1 MKNWISIVLCLIVM
15 NGFSQ
20 QKTIAILKYKIQN
33 ETSEQV
39 KGNVYYQLAEIYFT
53 KSQFDSAYH
62 YATKSGKVFE
72 SQKKDSLSFLA
83 TQLLVQITSK
93 THQNENTYYLNLI
106 EEKAKKISNKK
117 IVSKT
122 FMELGT
128 YFYSIQNDNLAMQF
142 RLKADEINTA
152 YQIKN
157 RTVVSNLTGIA
168 QLLIFSKKTSNSRNF
183 DRAEKYVVKAL
194 QIAEEIQNDTAI
206 GAVYEKYAHLQAIKE
221 EYDVAKKYLFKGL
234 KASQNVRDTL
244 RESSIYLSLA
254 RVQEAKNQKDSALF
268 YYQKRVAILSTST
281 QKKELGFAYL
291 NMGDFLLE
299 EARFP
304 EAVVALEKAR
314 NIFKQK
320 VDQRNELEIKTLKTL
335 AKAYSKNN
343 QPIQAYA
350 TLSLATKKN
359 DSTLIAQNDAQVLEL
374 ETKYQTEKKEQ
385 AIQLLAT
392 ENKLEKNKLYVVV
405 TLMLLLLI
413 SALFLGHHYKNKIKT
428 AQKIQELNELK
439 SRFFTNISHEFRT
452 PLTLIKSPLQSL
464 QKEITKKNQ
473 LEKLQLIDQN
483 SNRMLELINQLL
495 ALSKIDS
502 GNLKLLLKKGMV
514 IDFLQNVIAPFRFE
528 ANENNKIFEVR
539 FTENRNTY
547 YFDKDVLEKIISNLL
562 SNAFKYTSE
571 KDTIIFEAII
581 NDAVLTLIVS
591 NTGTQINEE
600 DLPQLF
606 DRFYQKKDTNEG
618 FGIGLTLVKELV
630 DLYKGT
636 IQAQVH
642 KDNLTFQVTLPLQK
656 ENHNAVRIEEKEN
669 SIPLHENTTEESNL
683 PILLIV
689 EDNTDIRNL
698 LISVLQDSYT
708 LLEAKDGMEGLEI
721 ATKEIPD
728 CIISDIMMPK
738 LNGYELTQQIKSN
751 ELTSFIPVIL
761 LTADAS
767 EKSQLQGLKSA
778 ADAFLTKP
786 FHNEIL
792 RETLQQILQERKK
805 LQERYRQELIL
816 KPTEIVVDSY
826 DEKFIARLEIIL
838 DKNLSN
844 PDFTT
849 ENFAYEANISRMQL
863 HRKLKSLFGVSATE
877 FIRNER
883 LKLAYQ
889 LLQKPNVTVSEVA
902 YAVGFNEITYF
913 SKCFKDYFSVPP
925 SSIQKQP

>member
-1 MKNWISIVLCLIVM
+1 MKLKYFFFL
-15 NGFSQ
+15 FSVGIHLAFT
-20 QKTIAILKYKIQN
+20 QKTNDNLPIFW
-33 ETSEQV
+33 
-39 KGNVYYQLAEIYFT
+39 FT
-53 KSQFDSAYH
+53 KAQELVNHETKLDSAY
-62 YATKSGKVFE
+62 YYGTKSWKAFE

-83 TQLLVQITSK
+83 TKLLVQITSK
-93 THQNENTYYLNLI
+93 IHQNENAYYLKVI
-106 EEKAKKISNKK
+106 QEKAKKTSNKK
-117 IVSKT
+117 IVSKV

-128 YFYSIQNDNLAMQF
+128 YYYNIQNDDLAMQF

-168 QLLIFSKKTSNSRNF
+168 QLLIFSKKISNSRNF

-206 GAVYEKYAHLQAIKE
+206 GAVYEKYAHLQAIKQ
-221 EYDVAKKYLFKGL
+221 EYDQAKKYLFKGL
-234 KASQNVRDTL
+234 KASQNVKDTL

-254 RVQEAKNQKDSALF
+254 RIQEAKKQKDSALF
-268 YYQKRVAILSTST
+268 YYQKRIAILRTST
-281 QKKELGFAYL
+281 QKKELAFAYL
-291 NMGDFLLE
+291 NMGEFLLE
-299 EARFP
+299 EERFP
-304 EAVVALEKAR
+304 EAVAVLERAR
-314 NIFKQK
+314 NIFNEK

-343 QPIQAYA
+343 QPVQAYA

-359 DSTLIAQNDAQVLEL
+359 DSTIIALNDAQVLEL
-374 ETKYQTEKKEQ
+374 ETKYQTDKKEQ
-385 AIQLLAT
+385 AIKLLAT
-392 ENKLEKNKLYVVV
+392 ENRLEKNKLYAVGS
-405 TLMLLLLI
+405 LMLLVLI
-413 SALFLGHHYKNKIKT
+413 STLFIGYHYKNKIKT

-464 QKEITKKNQ
+464 QNEIKKKDQ
-473 LEKLQLIDQN
+473 LDKLELIDQN

-502 GNLKLLLKKGMV
+502 GNLKLLFKKEIV

-528 ANENNKIFEVR
+528 ANEKKKNFEVI
-539 FTENRNTY
+539 FTEDSNSY
-547 YFDKDVLEKIISNLL
+547 YFDKDVLEKIVSNLL

-571 KDTIIFEAII
+571 KNTITFEAII
-581 NDAVLTLIVS
+581 SNEILTLIVS
-591 NTGTQINEE
+591 NTGTQIKQEE
-600 DLPQLF
+600 LPQLF
-606 DRFYQKKDTNEG
+606 ERFYQKKETNVG
-618 FGIGLTLVKELV
+618 FGLGLTLVKELV

-636 IQAQVH
+636 IQVQVL
-642 KDNLTFQVTLPLQK
+642 KDTLTFQVTLPLQK
-656 ENHNAVRIEEKEN
+656 EHDNAILIEEKEM
-669 SIPLHENTTEESNL
+669 SLHLHENTTGSNVPL
-683 PILLIV
+683 LLIV
-689 EDNTDIRNL
+689 EDNADIRKL
-698 LISVLQDSYT
+698 LISVLQDSYSI
-708 LLEAKDGMEGLEI
+708 LEAKDGIEGLEI
-721 ATKEIPD
+721 AQKEIPD

-738 LNGYELTQQIKSN
+738 LSGYELTQKIKSD

-767 EKSQLQGLKSA
+767 EKSQLQGVKSA

-792 RETLQQILQERKK
+792 RETISQILLERKK

-816 KPTEIVVDSY
+816 KPTEIVMDSY

-838 DKNLSN
+838 DNNLSN

-849 ENFAYEANISRMQL
+849 EDFANEANISRMQL

-883 LKLAYQ
+883 LKLAYE

>member
-1 MKNWISIVLCLIVM
+1 MKLKYFFFL
-15 NGFSQ
+15 FSVGIHLAFT
-20 QKTIAILKYKIQN
+20 QKTNDNLPIFW
-33 ETSEQV
+33 
-39 KGNVYYQLAEIYFT
+39 FT
-53 KSQFDSAYH
+53 KAQELVNHETKLDSAY
-62 YATKSGKVFE
+62 YYGTKSWKAFE

-83 TQLLVQITSK
+83 TKLLVQITSK
-93 THQNENTYYLNLI
+93 IHQNENAYYLKVI
-106 EEKAKKISNKK
+106 QEKAKKTSNKK
-117 IVSKT
+117 IVSKV

-128 YFYSIQNDNLAMQF
+128 YYYNIQNDDLAMQF

-168 QLLIFSKKTSNSRNF
+168 QLLIFSKKISNSRNF

-206 GAVYEKYAHLQAIKE
+206 GAVYEKYAHLQAIKQ
-221 EYDVAKKYLFKGL
+221 EYDQAKKYLFKGL
-234 KASQNVRDTL
+234 KASQNVKDKL

-254 RVQEAKNQKDSALF
+254 RVQEAKKQKDSALF
-268 YYQKRVAILSTST
+268 YYQKRIAILRTST
-281 QKKELGFAYL
+281 QKKELAFAYL
-291 NMGDFLLE
+291 NMGEFLLE
-299 EARFP
+299 EERFP
-304 EAVVALEKAR
+304 EAVAVLESAR
-314 NIFKQK
+314 NIFNEK

-343 QPIQAYA
+343 QPVQAYA
-350 TLSLATKKN
+350 TLSLATQKN
-359 DSTLIAQNDAQVLEL
+359 DSTIIAQNDAQVLEL
-374 ETKYQTEKKEQ
+374 ETKYQTDKKEQ
-385 AIQLLAT
+385 AIKLLAT
-392 ENKLEKNKLYVVV
+392 ENRLEKNKLYAVGS
-405 TLMLLLLI
+405 LMLLVLI
-413 SALFLGHHYKNKIKT
+413 STLFIGYHYKNKIKT

-464 QKEITKKNQ
+464 QNEIKKKDQ
-473 LEKLQLIDQN
+473 LDKLELIDQN

-502 GNLKLLLKKGMV
+502 GNLKLLFKKEIV

-528 ANENNKIFEVR
+528 ANEKKKIFEVI
-539 FTENRNTY
+539 FTEGCNPY
-547 YFDKDVLEKIISNLL
+547 YFDKDVLEKIVSNLL

-571 KDTIIFEAII
+571 KNTITFEAII
-581 NDAVLTLIVS
+581 SNEILTLIVS
-591 NTGTQINEE
+591 NTGTQIKQEE
-600 DLPQLF
+600 LPQLF
-606 DRFYQKKDTNEG
+606 ERFYQKKETNVG
-618 FGIGLTLVKELV
+618 FGLGLTLVKELV

-636 IQAQVH
+636 IQVQVH
-642 KDNLTFQVTLPLQK
+642 KDTLTFQVTLPLQK
-656 ENHNAVRIEEKEN
+656 EHDNAIIIEEKEM
-669 SIPLHENTTEESNL
+669 SLHLHENTTGSNVPL
-683 PILLIV
+683 LLIV
-689 EDNTDIRNL
+689 EDNADIRKL
-698 LISVLQDSYT
+698 LISVLQDSYSI
-708 LLEAKDGMEGLEI
+708 LEAKDGIEGLEI
-721 ATKEIPD
+721 AQKEIPD

-738 LNGYELTQQIKSN
+738 LSGYELTQKIKSD

-767 EKSQLQGLKSA
+767 EKSQLQGVKSA

-792 RETLQQILQERKK
+792 RETISQILLERKK

-838 DKNLSN
+838 DNNLSN

-849 ENFAYEANISRMQL
+849 EDFANEANISRMQL

-883 LKLAYQ
+883 LKLAYE

>member
-20 QKTIAILKYKIQN
+20 QKSISLLEYKIQN

-39 KGNVYYQLAEIYFT
+39 KGNAYYQLAEIYFT
-53 KSQFDSAYH
+53 KSQLDSAYH
-62 YATKSGKVFE
+62 YATKSWKVFE
-72 SQKKDSLSFLA
+72 SQKKDSLSFLT

-93 THQNENTYYLNLI
+93 THQNENTYYLKRI
-106 EEKAKKISNKK
+106 EEKAQKISNKK
-117 IVSKT
+117 MVSQV

-128 YFYSIQNDNLAMQF
+128 YFYSIQKDDLAMQF

-183 DRAEKYVVKAL
+183 DRAEKYVIKAL

-234 KASQNVRDTL
+234 KASQNVKDTL

-254 RVQEAKNQKDSALF
+254 RVQEAKKQKDSALF
-268 YYQKRVAILSTST
+268 YYQKRIAILSTST

-299 EARFP
+299 EEHFP
-304 EAVVALEKAR
+304 EAVVALERAR
-314 NIFKQK
+314 NIFNQK

-413 SALFLGHHYKNKIKT
+413 SALFLGYHYNNKIKT

-439 SRFFTNISHEFRT
+439 SIFFTNISHEFRT

-473 LEKLQLIDQN
+473 LDKLQLIDQN

-502 GNLKLLLKKGMV
+502 GNLKLLLKKGIV

-539 FTENRNTY
+539 FTENRNAY
-547 YFDKDVLEKIISNLL
+547 YFDKDVLEKILSNLL

-606 DRFYQKKDTNEG
+606 ERFYQKKETNAG
-618 FGIGLTLVKELV
+618 FGIGLALVKELV
-630 DLYKGT
+630 DLYQGT
-636 IQAQVH
+636 IHAQVH
-642 KDNLTFQVTLPLQK
+642 KDTLTFQVALPLQK
-656 ENHNAVRIEEKEN
+656 EHHHAVLIEEKEI
-669 SIPLHENTTEESNL
+669 SLRPHENSTESNVPL
-683 PILLIV
+683 LLIV
-689 EDNTDIRNL
+689 EDNADIRNL

-708 LLEAKDGMEGLEI
+708 ILEAKDGMEGLEI
-721 ATKEIPD
+721 AEKEIPD

-767 EKSQLQGLKSA
+767 EKSQLQGIKSA

-792 RETLQQILQERKK
+792 RETITQILQERKK

-849 ENFAYEANISRMQL
+849 EIFANEANISRMQL

>member
-1 MKNWISIVLCLIVM
+1 MKLKYFFFL
-15 NGFSQ
+15 FSLGIHLAFT
-20 QKTIAILKYKIQN
+20 QKTNDNLPIFW
-33 ETSEQV
+33 
-39 KGNVYYQLAEIYFT
+39 FT
-53 KSQFDSAYH
+53 KAQDLVNHQTKLDSAY
-62 YATKSGKVFE
+62 YYGTKSWKAFE

-83 TQLLVQITSK
+83 TKLLVQITSK
-93 THQNENTYYLNLI
+93 IHQNENAFYLKVI
-106 EEKAKKISNKK
+106 QEKAKKTSNKK
-117 IVSKT
+117 IVSKV

-128 YFYSIQNDNLAMQF
+128 YYYNIQNDDLAMQF

-206 GAVYEKYAHLQAIKE
+206 GAVYEKYAHLQAIKQ
-221 EYDVAKKYLFKGL
+221 EYDKAKKYLFKGL
-234 KASQNVRDTL
+234 KASQNVKDTL

-254 RVQEAKNQKDSALF
+254 RVQEAKKQKDSALF
-268 YYQKRVAILSTST
+268 YYQKRIAILRTST
-281 QKKELGFAYL
+281 QKKELAFAYL
-291 NMGDFLLE
+291 NMGEFLLE
-299 EARFP
+299 EERFP
-304 EAVVALEKAR
+304 EAVAVLERAR
-314 NIFKQK
+314 NIFNEK

-343 QPIQAYA
+343 QAVQAYA
-350 TLSLATKKN
+350 TLSLATQKN
-359 DSTLIAQNDAQVLEL
+359 DSTIIAQNDAQVLEL
-374 ETKYQTEKKEQ
+374 ETKYQTDKKEQ
-385 AIQLLAT
+385 AIKLLAA
-392 ENKLEKNKLYVVV
+392 ENRLEKNKLYAVGS
-405 TLMLLLLI
+405 LMLLVLI
-413 SALFLGHHYKNKIKT
+413 SALFLGYHYKNKIKT

-464 QKEITKKNQ
+464 QNEIKKKDQ
-473 LEKLQLIDQN
+473 LDKLELIDQN

-502 GNLKLLLKKGMV
+502 GNLKLLFKKEIV

-528 ANENNKIFEVR
+528 ANEKKKNFEVI
-539 FTENRNTY
+539 FTEDSNPY
-547 YFDKDVLEKIISNLL
+547 YFDKDVLEKIVSNLL

-571 KDTIIFEAII
+571 KNTITFEAII
-581 NDAVLTLIVS
+581 SNEILTLIVS
-591 NTGTQINEE
+591 NTGTQIKQEE
-600 DLPQLF
+600 LPQLF
-606 DRFYQKKDTNEG
+606 ERFYQKKETNVG
-618 FGIGLTLVKELV
+618 FGLGLTLVKELV

-636 IQAQVH
+636 IQVQVH
-642 KDNLTFQVTLPLQK
+642 KDTLTFLVTLPLQK
-656 ENHNAVRIEEKEN
+656 EHDNAVHIEEKEN
-669 SIPLHENTTEESNL
+669 SIPFHENTAEESNL

-689 EDNTDIRNL
+689 EDNADIRKL
-698 LISVLQDSYT
+698 LISVLQDSYSI
-708 LLEAKDGMEGLEI
+708 LEAKDGIEGLEI
-721 ATKEIPD
+721 AQKEIPD

-738 LNGYELTQQIKSN
+738 LSGYELTQKIKSD

-767 EKSQLQGLKSA
+767 EKSQLQGVKSA

-792 RETLQQILQERKK
+792 RETISQILQERKK

-838 DKNLSN
+838 DNNLSN

-849 ENFAYEANISRMQL
+849 EDFANEANISRMQL

-883 LKLAYQ
+883 LKLAYE